1 MIKRWS
7 FYVAIVVIV
16 GFISSAFKPLNS
28 KNHKWFYVDES
39 EELLYQ
45 FPSEKPSDYVNLSLP
60 YVGKHFV
67 GFKEAVAFKESQGNY
82 SLVNTLGYMGKYQF
96 GQSALASIG
105 IYNSAAFLRNP
116 NLQEKAFVALLK
128 QNKWLLRDLIK
139 EYRGQVIAGVRVTE
153 SGILAAAHLG
163 GAGSVRKFL
172 ESNGTKRCKDA
183 YGASVKSYMRE
194 FAGYETHNILA
205 DSNAKAI

>member
-7 FYVAIVVIV
+7 FYIAIVVIV

-28 KNHKWFYVDES
+28 KNHQWFYVDEN

-60 YVGKHFV
+60 YIGKHFV
-67 GFKEAVAFKESQGNY
+67 GFKEAVAFKESQGKY
-82 SLVNTLGYMGKYQF
+82 DKVNSLGYLGKYQF
-96 GQSALASIG
+96 GPSTLNSIG
-105 IYNSAAFLRNP
+105 ITNVSHFLRNKE
-116 NLQEKAFVALLK
+116 LQEKAFLALLQK
-128 QNKWLLRDLIK
+128 NKWELRDIIK
-139 EYRGQVIAGVRVTE
+139 EYRGQIISGVRITE

-172 ESNGTKRCKDA
+172 ESNGTKKCKDD
-183 YGASVKSYMRE
+183 YGTSVKSYMKD
-194 FAGYETHNILA
+194 FGGYETQNIIA
-205 DSNAKAI
+205 QSNAKAI

>member
-28 KNHKWFYVDES
+28 KNHQWFYVDES

-60 YVGKHFV
+60 YIGKHFV
-67 GFKEAVAFKESQGNY
+67 GFKEAVAFKESQGKYNK
-82 SLVNTLGYMGKYQF
+82 VNSLGYLGKYQF
-96 GQSALASIG
+96 GLSTLESIG
-105 IYNSAAFLRNP
+105 ITNVNQFLRNKE
-116 NLQEKAFVALLK
+116 LQEKAFLALLQK
-128 QNKWLLRDLIK
+128 NKWELRDIIK
-139 EYRGQVIAGVRVTE
+139 EYRGQIISGVRITE

-172 ESNGTKRCKDA
+172 ESNGTKKCKDA
-183 YGASVKSYMRE
+183 YGSSVKSYMRE
-194 FAGYETHNILA
+194 FAGYETHNIEA
-205 DSNAKAI
+205 DNNAKAI

>member
-28 KNHKWFYVDES
+28 KNHQWFYVDES

-60 YVGKHFV
+60 YIGKHFV
-67 GFKEAVAFKESQGNY
+67 GFKEAIAFRESRGNY
-82 SLVNTLGYMGKYQF
+82 DKINSLGYIGKYQF
-96 GQSALASIG
+96 GAAALKTIG
-105 IYNSAAFLRNP
+105 ITNNFKFLRNKE
-116 NLQEKAFVALLK
+116 LQEKAFVALVQK
-128 QNKWLLRDLIK
+128 NKWELRDVIK
-139 EYRGQVIAGVRVTE
+139 EFRGQVVSGVRITE

-172 ESNGTKRCKDA
+172 QSNGTKKCKDA

-205 DSNAKAI
+205 DSNPKVN

>member
-28 KNHKWFYVDES
+28 KNHQWFYVDES

-60 YVGKHFV
+60 YIGKHFV
-67 GFKEAVAFKESQGNY
+67 GFKEAVAFKESQGKYNK
-82 SLVNTLGYMGKYQF
+82 VNSLGYLGKYQF
-96 GQSALASIG
+96 GLSTLESIG
-105 IYNSAAFLRNP
+105 ITNVNQFLRNKE
-116 NLQEKAFVALLK
+116 LQEKAFLALLQK
-128 QNKWLLRDLIK
+128 NKWELRDIIK
-139 EYRGQVIAGVRVTE
+139 EYRGQIISGVRITE

-172 ESNGTKRCKDA
+172 ESNGTKKCKDA
-183 YGASVKSYMRE
+183 YGSSVKSYMCE
-194 FAGYETHNILA
+194 FAGYETHNIEA
-205 DSNAKAI
+205 DNNAKAI

>member
-28 KNHKWFYVDES
+28 KNHQWFYVDES

-60 YVGKHFV
+60 YIGKHFV
-67 GFKEAVAFKESQGNY
+67 GFKEAVAFKESQGKYNK
-82 SLVNTLGYMGKYQF
+82 VNSLGYLGKYQF
-96 GQSALASIG
+96 GPSTLQSIG
-105 IYNSAAFLRNP
+105 ITNLNLFLRNKE
-116 NLQEKAFVALLK
+116 LQEKAFLALLQK
-128 QNKWLLRDLIK
+128 NKWELRDIIK
-139 EYRGQVIAGVRVTE
+139 EYRGQIISGVRITE

-172 ESNGTKRCKDA
+172 ESNGTKKCKDA
-183 YGASVKSYMRE
+183 YGSSVKSYMRE
-194 FAGYETHNILA
+194 FAGYETHKIEA
-205 DSNAKAI
+205 DNNAKAI